1 MREVVI
7 MKCPIQTTKD
17 GGAELIL
24 DYCSDRL
31 HREQP
36 ELAVEFERHL
46 SQDGCEDCA
55 RVVEAQRS
63 VWTAL
68 DGFEAPAVSADFD
81 ARLWQRIEESEAR
94 PWWRRMFDG
103 PAAGWSAMVSWKPA
117 FVTASACA
125 AVFAVML
132 MVRPDAMRQSGGEDQ
147 PVVTKAS
154 VSATAVDFDQVE
166 KALDDIDMLNQMGVV
181 DGDVKDPA

>member
-1 MREVVI
+1 
-7 MKCPIQTTKD
+7 MKCPLQMKD

-36 ELAVEFERHL
+36 DLALEFERHL
-46 SQDGCEDCA
+46 SRDGCADCA
-55 RVVEAQRS
+55 RIVDAQRS

-68 DGFEAPAVSADFD
+68 DELDAPPAAVSPDFD
-81 ARLWQRIEESEAR
+81 AKLWRRIEESEAR
-94 PWWRRMFDG
+94 PWWRRVFDG
-103 PAAGWSAMVSWKPA
+103 PALGWSGMVSWKPA

-132 MVRPDAMRQSGGEDQ
+132 VVRPGSPDE
-147 PVVTKAS
+147 PVVNKAAVTS
-154 VSATAVDFDQVE
+154 AASATAGNVDFDQVE
-166 KALDDIDMLNQMGVV
+166 KALDDIDMLKQMGVV
-181 DGDVKDPA
+181 DGDGGGGEKDPA